1 MVMMEQ
7 IVFVKFAPAFFQA
20 CPLKVEKS
28 AHMSSPSV
36 SHQSAFL
43 LPQKSHTSHIHP
55 QTFPTIFYYIYVD
68 LATIFYYFYYFLLF
82 LTHTYLVFSTYCY
95 TFPNIFYFFPPSHT
109 CSALSTFFTLST
121 LSLISLLYKSRRT
134 HPPDISYT
142 GIWTPQGGEKPLHLF
157 FRSSCGFA
165 RKIAEIA
172 KDSFFHSNMSLSQFL
187 GALLTSQQYLLFC
200 KISIHSKCCVRS
212 NSTILYLC
220 KKVNHN

>member
-1 MVMMEQ
+1 MMEQ

-109 CSALSTFFTLST
+109 CSALSTFFPLST
-121 LSLISLLYKSRRT
+121 LSTYFFALQESSNTSPRHFLHGYLDSTRGRKATPPLLQVFLWICPQNCGNCKRLIFPFKYGTLS
-134 HPPDISYT
+134 IS
-142 GIWTPQGGEKPLHLF
+142 
-157 FRSSCGFA
+157 
-165 RKIAEIA
+165 
-172 KDSFFHSNMSLSQFL
+172 
-187 GALLTSQQYLLFC
+187 
-200 KISIHSKCCVRS
+200 
-212 NSTILYLC
+212 
-220 KKVNHN
+220 